1 MEEDQEKTYD
11 ITNNYGSVTVMNIAM
26 LDEELFL
33 SVKNLVDTIKNTDE
47 YKEFQFQKDKIAQFP
62 ELKAR
67 INEFRK
73 KNYELQN
80 SGQSANLMEDA
91 ERLQME
97 NADLFENPLSADFL
111 QAELDFCRMM
121 QDVNACITDGIEFF

>member
-1 MEEDQEKTYD
+1 
-11 ITNNYGSVTVMNIAM
+11 MNIAM

-33 SVKNLVDTIKNTDE
+33 GVKNLVDTIKNTDE
-47 YKEFQFQKDKIAQFP
+47 YKEFQFQKEKINKFP
-62 ELKAR
+62 ELKDR

-80 SGQSANLMEDA
+80 SGQSANLMEDT

-97 NADLFENPLSADFL
+97 NEDLFENPLSADFL

-121 QDVNACITDGIEFF
+121 QDINLRIVDAVDFE

>member
-1 MEEDQEKTYD
+1 MEENQEKAYD
-11 ITNNYGSVTVMNIAM
+11 ITNNYGSVTDMNIAM

-47 YKEFQFQKDKIAQFP
+47 YKEFQFQKDKINKFP
-62 ELKAR
+62 ELKDR
-67 INEFRK
+67 IDEFRK

-80 SGQSANLMEDA
+80 SGQSVNLMEDA

>member
-1 MEEDQEKTYD
+1 MEENQEKAYD
-11 ITNNYGSVTVMNIAM
+11 ITNNYGSVISMNIAM

-47 YKEFQFQKDKIAQFP
+47 YKEFQFQKDKIDKFP
-62 ELKAR
+62 ELKDR

-80 SGQSANLMEDA
+80 SGQSATLMEDA
-91 ERLQME
+91 ERLQKE
-97 NADLFENPLSADFL
+97 NEDLLENPLSADFL
-111 QAELDFCRMM
+111 QAELEFCRMM
-121 QDVNACITDGIEFF
+121 QDVNACIIEGVDFF

>member
-1 MEEDQEKTYD
+1 
-11 ITNNYGSVTVMNIAM
+11 MNIAM

-33 SVKNLVDTIKNTDE
+33 GVKNLVDTIKNTDE
-47 YKEFQFQKDKIAQFP
+47 YKEFQFQKEKINKFP
-62 ELKAR
+62 ELKDR

-80 SGQSANLMEDA
+80 SGQSANLMEDT

-97 NADLFENPLSADFL
+97 NEDLFENPLSADFL

>member
-1 MEEDQEKTYD
+1 MEENQEKTYD
-11 ITNNYGSVTVMNIAM
+11 ITNNYGSVTDMNIAM

-47 YKEFQFQKDKIAQFP
+47 YKEFQFQKEKINKFP

-67 INEFRK
+67 IDEFRK